1 MQAVV
6 VKEFG
11 GPEVLV
17 AAEVPDPVAGPG
29 EVVVAVAA
37 AHVLWVETQ
46 IRSGVGREYWGVTP
60 PYVPGSGVAGRV
72 DGLGPDVDPA
82 LLGTRVVAHTGRS
95 RDGYAER
102 VVVGADG
109 LVPIPDEVSTQQAA
123 ALVHDGVTGCA
134 LVNEQRV
141 AAGDRV
147 LVVGASGGL
156 GIVLVQLARAR
167 GARVVALAR
176 DERKLARVRTLGADA
191 VIDSAAPDW
200 AGQARAALGGAG
212 ADVVFDNVGGDLGEA
227 AFGLVAPGG
236 RFSAHGTPG
245 GRFAQ
250 IDPEAAAARGVTVR
264 GIRDVQIPPVERRR
278 LTGQALAAAAAGG
291 LRPVVG
297 QTFPLARADRAHA
310 AIEDRSVFGSTLLV
324 VSA

>member
-1 MQAVV
+1 

-17 AAEVPDPVAGPG
+17 TAEVPDPTAGPG
-29 EVVVAVAA
+29 EVVVAVEAV
-37 AHVLWVETQ
+37 HVLWVETR
-46 IRSGVGREYWGVTP
+46 IRSGVGQEYWGVAP

-72 DGLGPDVDPA
+72 EGLGAGVDPA
-82 LLGTRVVAHTGRS
+82 LLGARVMADTGRP

-102 VVVGADG
+102 TVVDVDN
-109 LVPIPDEVSTQQAA
+109 LVRVPDAVSLQQAA
-123 ALVHDGVTGCA
+123 ALVHDGVTGGA
-134 LVNEQRV
+134 LVDGLRV
-141 AAGDRV
+141 GRGDRV

-156 GIVLVQLARAR
+156 GIVLVQLAKAR

-191 VIDSAAPDW
+191 VVDSAAPDW
-200 AGQARAALGGAG
+200 VERARPALGGAG
-212 ADVVFDNVGGDLGEA
+212 ADVIFDNVGGDLGET
-227 AFGLVAPGG
+227 AFSLIAHGG

-250 IDPEAAAARGVTVR
+250 IDPDVAARHDVALR
-264 GIRDVQIPPVERRR
+264 GIRDAQLSTADRRR
-278 LTGQALAAAAAGG
+278 LGEQALAAAAAGE
-291 LRPVVG
+291 LRPVIG
-297 QTFPLARADRAHA
+297 QTFPLAQADRAHA

-324 VSA
+324 VRS

>member
-1 MQAVV
+1 
-6 VKEFG
+6 
-11 GPEVLV
+11 
-17 AAEVPDPVAGPG
+17 
-29 EVVVAVAA
+29 
-37 AHVLWVETQ
+37 
-46 IRSGVGREYWGVTP
+46 
-60 PYVPGSGVAGRV
+60 
-72 DGLGPDVDPA
+72 
-82 LLGTRVVAHTGRS
+82 
-95 RDGYAER
+95 
-102 VVVGADG
+102 
-109 LVPIPDEVSTQQAA
+109 
-123 ALVHDGVTGCA
+123 VTGCA

-141 AAGDRV
+141 GAGDRV

-200 AGQARAALGGAG
+200 AGQARTALGGAG

-250 IDPEAAAARGVTVR
+250 IDKNRDGRLSFTEVMQAKLIDFGAADTNGDGRLSYDEVVVFEARK
-264 GIRDVQIPPVERRR
+264 
-278 LTGQALAAAAAGG
+278 
-291 LRPVVG
+291 
-297 QTFPLARADRAHA
+297 
-310 AIEDRSVFGSTLLV
+310 
-324 VSA
+324 